1 LRAAQSLQTGAG
13 VENCGGP
20 ILKGTVGRRTAG
32 ALKAQKGQQ
41 EILLALYFET
51 YVLSDAVERYTFEQ
65 TARDTRCGMLAG
77 CANGAQ

>member
-1 LRAAQSLQTGAG
+1 LRRPHIEGYGWPSY
-13 VENCGGP
+13 
-20 ILKGTVGRRTAG
+20 GRRAKST
-32 ALKAQKGQQ
+32 KGQQ